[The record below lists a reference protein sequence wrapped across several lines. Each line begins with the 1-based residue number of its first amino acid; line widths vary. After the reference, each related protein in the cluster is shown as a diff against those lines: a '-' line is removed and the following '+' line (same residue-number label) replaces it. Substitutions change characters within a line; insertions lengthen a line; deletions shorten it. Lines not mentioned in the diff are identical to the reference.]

1 MPSSD
6 FLWQSFITLLVIVD
20 PFAVLPVFI
29 NLMANE
35 SKSDRIKT
43 ARKATLIATFL
54 VLIFAFLGDKLL
66 DVMGISE
73 PAFRI
78 AGGFLLLLVA
88 IDMVVAANDGIR
100 QPTGDETREATKR
113 QDVSVFPL
121 AIPLIAGP
129 GALVS
134 VVVLMRQAETHGSAW
149 QVSVIIIV
157 AIVMAIT
164 YLTLRMSSQLMRIL
178 GVTGANVL
186 TRVFGI
192 ILASLAVQNIINGI
206 LIVIKNFKLG

>member
-6 FLWQSFITLLVIVD
+6 FLWQSFVTLLVIID

-29 NLMANE
+29 NLVGND
-35 SKSDRIKT
+35 SKAVRIRT
-43 ARKATLIATFL
+43 ARKSTLIGML
-54 VLIFAFLGDKLL
+54 LILIFAFLGDKLL

-78 AGGFLLLLVA
+78 AGGGLLLLVA
-88 IDMVVAANDGIR
+88 IDMVIAANDGIR
-100 QPTGDETREATKR
+100 QPTGDEAREAIKR
-113 QDVSVFPL
+113 EDVSVFPL

-134 VVVLMRQAETHGSAW
+134 VVVLMRQAETQG
-149 QVSVIIIV
+149 VICQLSLIFII
-157 AIVMAIT
+157 AAVMLIT
-164 YLTLRMSSQLMRIL
+164 YITLRFSDRLMGVL

-206 LIVIKNFKLG
+206 LVIIKHSKLS